1 MLSNEMKDDIKEIVE
16 RGFNES
22 GEISVSIVINILVE
36 DKEYVLDDNEDELVM
51 FIEDEIVRV
60 RKEYY
65 E

>member
-1 MLSNEMKDDIKEIVE
+1 MLSNEMKNDIKEIVE